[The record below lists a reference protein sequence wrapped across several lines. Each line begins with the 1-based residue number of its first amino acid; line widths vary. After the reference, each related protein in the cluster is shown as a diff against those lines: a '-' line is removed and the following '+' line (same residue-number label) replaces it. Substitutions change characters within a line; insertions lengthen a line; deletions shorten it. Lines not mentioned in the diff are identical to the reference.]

1 MLNKIVALLPK
12 PLLDFLLHLKEKNIV
27 LKKLV
32 SFVARR
38 ASSVD
43 QVIRGGVGKGLKFNA
58 TGGFSGLILGTL
70 ELDEQQHL
78 ADSLSTG
85 NVFYDIGANIGFY
98 STIAAR
104 ICGEGGYVYAF
115 EPIKESADRA
125 RSNAYLNNFNNVEV
139 LEIAISDEVGEVRFA
154 VGDSSVCNH
163 IKKTGEDSCTD
174 LELVIPCST
183 IDNLIA
189 EKKLR
194 PPSVIM
200 IDIEGAE
207 FHAIRGMQETL
218 KKYHPTIIMEVHW
231 LIEEFRQTYEEI
243 LQPLGYSVRT
253 LDGSPLPTEPV
264 RYHVIYTP
272 S

>member
-1 MLNKIVALLPK
+1 MLNRIVSLLPK
-12 PLLDFLLHLKEKNIV
+12 SLLDILLRLKEKNIV
-27 LKKLV
+27 LKNLV
-32 SFVARR
+32 SSIARR

-43 QVIRGGVGKGLKFNA
+43 QVILGGVGKGLKFNA

-78 ADSLSTG
+78 ADSLSEG
-85 NVFYDIGANIGFY
+85 DVFYDIGANIGFY

-104 ICGEGGYVYAF
+104 ICGGNGYVYAF
-115 EPIKESADRA
+115 EPVKESADSA
-125 RSNAYLNNFNNVEV
+125 RRNAKLNDFNNVEV
-139 LEIAISDEVGEVRFA
+139 LEIAISDEIGQVKFS

-163 IKKTGEDSCTD
+163 IKKTGEGANSD

-183 IDNLIA
+183 IDNLIT

-200 IDIEGAE
+200 IDIEGSE
-207 FHAIRGMQETL
+207 FHAICGMRETL

-264 RYHVIYTP
+264 RYHVIFTP